1 MSPLL
6 MSVIAFACVLG
17 GTFLGIFLRNR
28 LPGHHLSAATKD
40 VVRLGTGLIGTIAGL
55 VLGLL
60 IASANSTYETQSSQV
75 QQLTA
80 NIVLL
85 DRTLAQYGPETD
97 LARNLLRRGV
107 ASMAD
112 RIWRENGSDSGKVA
126 PFEASAASLS
136 LYDEILKLSPR
147 NDMQRSLQ
155 TRALDT
161 VQDLGKTR
169 LLLFA
174 EAGMAIPIPFLVVLI
189 SWLAIIF
196 ASFSLFA
203 DNNGTT
209 IVALSHFRGFG
220 VCRDLPD
227 PGARSAIYGLN
238 DDFQRATTQRARDPQ
253 HLTGFAS
260 RLLRVNRDTARQA
273 VEASRVRDA
282 P

>member
-1 MSPLL
+1 
-6 MSVIAFACVLG
+6 
-17 GTFLGIFLRNR
+17 
-28 LPGHHLSAATKD
+28 
-40 VVRLGTGLIGTIAGL
+40 

-60 IASANSTYETQSSQV
+60 IASANSTFQTQSTQV

-126 PFEASAASLS
+126 PFEASAAALS
-136 LYDEILKLSPR
+136 LYDEILKLAPR
-147 NDMQRSLQ
+147 NETQRSLQ
-155 TRALDT
+155 ARALDT

-189 SWLAIIF
+189 SWLTIIF

-203 DNNGTT
+203 DNNATT
-209 IVALSHFRGFG
+209 IVALGIFA
-220 VCRDLPD
+220 V
-227 PGARSAIYGLN
+227 SASAAIFLILELSQPFTGLM
-238 DDFQRATTQRARDPQ
+238 TISSEP
-253 HLTGFAS
+253 
-260 RLLRVNRDTARQA
+260 LRNAL
-273 VEASRVRDA
+273 A
-282 P
+282 PLSI